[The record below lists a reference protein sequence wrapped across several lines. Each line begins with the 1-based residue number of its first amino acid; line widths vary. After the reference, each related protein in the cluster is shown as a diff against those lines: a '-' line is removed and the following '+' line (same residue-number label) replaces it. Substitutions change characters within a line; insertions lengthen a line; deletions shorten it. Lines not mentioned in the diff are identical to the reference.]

1 MNDTL
6 QELLDRFVGYNR
18 LSIFNQKENIE
29 DTFTEDE
36 IPNEWLEEFVKD
48 FGFNFGTLWITI

>member
-29 DTFTEDE
+29 DIFTEDE
-36 IPNEWLEEFVKD
+36 IPKEWLEEFVKD
-48 FGFNFGTLWITI
+48 FGFNFGTLWINI

>member
-29 DTFTEDE
+29 YIFTEDE

-48 FGFNFGTLWITI
+48 FGFHFGTLWITI

>member
-18 LSIFNQKENIE
+18 LSIFNEKENIE

-36 IPNEWLEEFVKD
+36 IPNEWLEEYVKD

>member
-6 QELLDRFVGYNR
+6 QELLDRFIGYNR

-29 DTFTEDE
+29 DTFIESE
-36 IPNEWLEEFVKD
+36 IPNEWLDEIVKD